1 MAAVPRRSWKRR
13 PSRPALALPDRFA
26 ASSASRRARLTPLS
40 KPLPGG
46 VQGRPS
52 DVCRM
57 VGHSPRSRSSSTALT
72 CVETHTVASS
82 CALAARGVGVA
93 IVNERLAQAYVRDQ
107 TVLGRFNPDI
117 LHEHAFVV
125 SSSVKPSRLAEEF
138 LRMLSP
144 AQEPAGDSL
153 GGDFGP

>member
-1 MAAVPRRSWKRR
+1 M
-13 PSRPALALPDRFA
+13 
-26 ASSASRRARLTPLS
+26 
-40 KPLPGG
+40 
-46 VQGRPS
+46 
-52 DVCRM
+52 
-57 VGHSPRSRSSSTALT
+57 
-72 CVETHTVASS
+72 
-82 CALAARGVGVA
+82 A

-107 TVLGRFNPDI
+107 TVLGRFDPDI